1 MMRRNLHLALLAALL
16 AGGAQ
21 AQDEG
26 PGVSTS
32 ADLPAVSTPA
42 APASAGA
49 SDAAA
54 VEAGGGTV
62 IVGDRESPIG
72 LYIMPWRNSAAQ
84 ADMDR
89 PARLLQSEVLPLDEA
104 VFIRQIEYH
113 NALTDTLK
121 SRDLVTPDLPGA
133 ARP

>member
-1 MMRRNLHLALLAALL
+1 MSGAA
-16 AGGAQ
+16 A

-32 ADLPAVSTPA
+32 ADLPAVSSSPSTAASEPA
-42 APASAGA
+42 AS
-49 SDAAA
+49 
-54 VEAGGGTV
+54 VEADGGTV

-89 PARLLQSEVLPLDEA
+89 PARLLEAEVLPLDEA
-104 VFIRQIEYH
+104 VFVRQIEYH
-113 NALTDTLK
+113 NALTDTLT
-121 SRDLVTPDLPGA
+121 SRNLVTPELPPA
-133 ARP
+133 ASP